1 MYRIGRR
8 FENQVVRR
16 LKKHGID
23 AKRVPLSGRLNPL
36 LPRCDII
43 IKINDKEL
51 KGQLK
56 YSRRN
61 YVVFEEKEIEQLKNR
76 EIDFLCFGFYRKEP
90 KFLILESLEFT
101 SSHIYRN
108 ALYKFKDTENLNLSI
123 YDYNADYIVFN
134 KMLLKVVDFN
144 TFVNML
150 KNKQI
155 AQFCRTS

>member
-16 LKKHGID
+16 LKKYGID

-43 IKINDKEL
+43 IKVDNKEL

-56 YSRRN
+56 YSRAN
-61 YVVFEEKEIEQLKNR
+61 KVVFTQNEIKQLETG
-76 EIDFLCFGFYRKEP
+76 EISFLCFGFYKKEP
-90 KFLILESLEFT
+90 KFLLLAGKNFEPAGKKIHKES
-101 SSHIYRN
+101 
-108 ALYKFKDTENLNLSI
+108 DNLNISI
-123 YDYNADYIVFN
+123 NESDVDYIVY
-134 KMLLKVVDFN
+134 KRHLVLKVVDFN
-144 TFVNML
+144 TFVSML

-155 AQFCRTS
+155 MLFVK

>member
-8 FENQVVRR
+8 FEEQVVRR

-43 IKINDKEL
+43 IKVNDKEL

-56 YSRRN
+56 YSRTDK
-61 YVVFEEKEIEQLKNR
+61 VVFTEKELQQLESG
-76 EIDFLCFGFYRKEP
+76 EINFLCFGFYKKEP
-90 KFLILESLEFT
+90 KFILLSGKNFEPSGKK
-101 SSHIYRN
+101 IYKN
-108 ALYKFKDTENLNLSI
+108 SDNLNISI
-123 YDYNADYIVFN
+123 KESGVEYIVY
-134 KMLLKVVDFN
+134 KRYLVLKIVDFN
-144 TFVNML
+144 MFVNMI

-155 AQFCRTS
+155 FVFVN